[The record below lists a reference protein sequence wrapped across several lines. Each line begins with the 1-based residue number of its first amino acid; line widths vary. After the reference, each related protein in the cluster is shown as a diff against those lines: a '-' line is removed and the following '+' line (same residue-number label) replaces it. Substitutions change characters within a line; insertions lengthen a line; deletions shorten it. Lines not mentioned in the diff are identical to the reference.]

1 MPSNQLLHQQ
11 LLIMIKDYYYTR
23 TLSDQAQHFWSQ
35 NTFTSKMTAKNKT
48 TTKVHQSRS
57 IPHSFSWQFPPAVNL
72 VRQWS
77 LNVEMVTEQKFFW
90 KFQKYYLN
98 LVRTSTT
105 NPSRFHPEF
114 LSMIHLIHLVDVLCE
129 YLHLTDVF
137 KSVSSICPS
146 AWSIVGCGIWRL
158 SEVQTKTYGQNY
170 PFRGKFW
177 EKLSIFSHHF

>member
-90 KFQKYYLN
+90 KFQKYYSLN
-98 LVRTSTT
+98 LVRISTT
-105 NPSRFHPEF
+105 NPSRF
-114 LSMIHLIHLVDVLCE
+114 LSMIHLVDVLCK
-129 YLHLTDVF
+129 YLHLTDVLRVF
-137 KSVSSICPS
+137 PPFLHPS
-146 AWSIVGCGIWRL
+146 WAELMCDL
-158 SEVQTKTYGQNY
+158 TT
-170 PFRGKFW
+170 
-177 EKLSIFSHHF
+177 